1 MPMGEN
7 HFFGTLVLKGENT
20 CIMQINRLYTAL
32 EGNKCNTLIN
42 GNWSLQLNCMHMY
55 KRGKIIMNRKYLSTQ
70 VILNSK
76 NLSKLLHALQHRR
89 VFIASSDIFLV
100 VFYCDP

>member
-1 MPMGEN
+1 MGEN

-42 GNWSLQLNCMHMY
+42 GNWSLQLNSMHMY

-76 NLSKLLHALQHRR
+76 NLSKLLHVLQHQR
-89 VFIASSDIFLV
+89 VFAASCKSFPFVL
-100 VFYCDP
+100 